1 MPRPGHP
8 CLPSAVPA
16 AGIKPDE
23 TCALTSYYSI
33 TITRN
38 LQGEIYKKAKKYFA
52 EFRRHPAAAQL
63 RGLPVWPA
71 RPEDEPKRNLK
82 YGDFV
87 HFTFKVKSYILF
99 YTCTLEIFWS
109 GAVCLLHSQ
118 RVKKA
123 LLQGVPL
130 SADGGIK

>member
-38 LQGEIYKKAKKYFA
+38 LQGEIYKKAEKYFA
-52 EFRRHPAAAQL
+52 EFRRQTPQQPSCGVCRYGLSARR
-63 RGLPVWPA
+63 RGA
-71 RPEDEPKRNLK
+71 ED
-82 YGDFV
+82 GDFV
-87 HFTFKVKSYILF
+87 YFTFKVKSYILF

-123 LLQGVPL
+123 LLQGVPP